1 MIAALRA
8 ILLLLCLYST
18 TAAAFHAEVNQLTQ
32 PQQAKQKLQQLYVQI
47 VPADITLDD
56 LLSDP
61 AYHHS
66 FHLLTDADKV
76 LFSEQQAVW
85 FFARLENKSSRSVTT
100 LLEYDFPLA
109 DKIEIYQVNR
119 QTQDIQLL
127 SRSGNDY
134 PFSERKLPYRSFVT
148 TLNLTAASD
157 TDIYIRVQDAAII
170 PSEVI
175 LWREQDFIASKQQQ
189 AMLDGLLQ
197 GFLLLLAVYNI
208 LLFSRSKQRH
218 YLYYAGFF
226 ISFALVVAILNGMA
240 FEVLWPGYPEINQA
254 VLYIAVGAGLLCL
267 NLFVH
272 SAMHSI
278 TGFWW
283 RVSGYVS
290 NSLALLLL
298 FSPLF
303 AGGQLRLKLLFFAA
317 IWVLGSNLMLAFR
330 LGIIAKHQVKS
341 FVWACVLT
349 LVAAILLTMNQAGY
363 LHDEFNW
370 SYILFA
376 LVLICLTLSSFNLH
390 RFQLSAQGKIAS
402 KAELQDYHDIFHNAV
417 EGMFTT
423 TLDGQLINANQA
435 LINILGYQ
443 TLQELKAAVAGT
455 GMTRFYADP
464 SERQFM
470 LQHLER
476 GSKKSFEIRGL
487 RADNSPFWAL
497 MSVRLASSDD
507 ARKKGYIHGSIIDIT
522 EQKLAHEKLAYLAN
536 HDALTALY
544 NRYYFEQQLQIL
556 CDQSGADKG
565 CVLFIDVDQ
574 FRLINNNCN
583 HQAGDAL
590 LKQLSEQI
598 KRISHHNGPLAR
610 LESDEFGILLGGK
623 NVNEAFSLAYRLLD
637 ALREYRFIWQ
647 DSVYSISICIGI
659 AEIQQEDKMA
669 DSVLK
674 KAEAACNVAK
684 EKGNNRI
691 QLFDANDA
699 DTKRLQA
706 EQLWVSHLQ
715 QAIEQD
721 HFVIF
726 QQPIVPV
733 QHEATGMQYELL
745 LRLKQANAELISAAS
760 FLSSADRYGLMPQ
773 IDRWVIS
780 NYFKWLQQN
789 PAHLSS
795 LTLCN
800 INLSGNSLLDPTF
813 KDDVQRLFEQYR
825 IPFNR
830 ICFEITESV
839 AIINLQDT
847 LSFIEHFR
855 ALGCRVALDDF
866 GSGFSSYSYL
876 KHFPADF
883 VKIDGHFVRD
893 LLDDQYDKAIVKS
906 IHEVAHA
913 MDMQTVAEYVE
924 SDELLAALKLM
935 GIDYVQGFALGKPA
949 PLTQLAD

>member
-1 MIAALRA
+1 MIALLRA

-18 TAAAFHAEVNQLTQ
+18 TAAAFHAETNPLTQ
-32 PQQAKQKLQQLYVQI
+32 PQQAKQILQQLYMQI
-47 VPADITLDD
+47 VPEELTLDD

-66 FHLLTDADKV
+66 FQLLTSANKV
-76 LFSEQQAVW
+76 LFAEQQAVW
-85 FFARLENKSSRSVTT
+85 FFARLENKTNRSMTT

-148 TLNLTAASD
+148 PLSLAAASD
-157 TDIYIRVQDAAII
+157 TDIYIRIQDAAII

-208 LLFSRSKQRH
+208 LLFFRSKQQH

-254 VLYIAVGAGLLCL
+254 VLYIAVGSGLLCL

-272 SAMHSI
+272 SALQ
-278 TGFWW
+278 TVNGLWW
-283 RVSGYVS
+283 RVSRYVS
-290 NSLALLLL
+290 NTLSLLLL

-303 AGGQLRLKLLFFAA
+303 ASGQLRLKLLFIAA
-317 IWVLGSNLMLAFR
+317 SWVLGSNLVLAFR
-330 LGIIAKHQVKS
+330 LGIKAKHQVQT
-341 FVWACVLT
+341 FIWACVFT
-349 LVAAILLTMNQAGY
+349 LIATILLTMNQAGY

-370 SYILFA
+370 SYLLFA

-390 RFQLSAQGKIAS
+390 RFQLTAQGKITS

-417 EGMFTT
+417 EGMFTST
-423 TLDGQLINANQA
+423 IDGQLINANQA
-435 LINILGYQ
+435 LINILGYPS
-443 TLQELKAAVAGT
+443 LAELKAAVAGS
-455 GMTRFYADP
+455 GMTRFYANP
-464 SERQFM
+464 SERQLM

-476 GSKKSFEIRGL
+476 GSKKSFEVRGL

-497 MSVRLASSDD
+497 MSVRLAAGDEV
-507 ARKKGYIHGSIIDIT
+507 RKKGFIHGSVIDIT

-556 CDQSGADKG
+556 CDQTGADKG

-590 LKQLSEQI
+590 LKQVSEEI
-598 KRISHHNGPLAR
+598 KRISHHSGPLAR

-637 ALREYRFIWQ
+637 AIREYRFIWQ
-647 DSVYSISICIGI
+647 DSIYSISICIGV

-684 EKGNNRI
+684 EKGHNRI

-721 HFVIF
+721 RFVIF
-726 QQPIVPV
+726 QQPIAPL
-733 QHEATGMQYELL
+733 HFAPAGKQYELL
-745 LRLKQANAELISAAS
+745 LRLKQDNDELISAGS
-760 FLSSADRYGLMPQ
+760 FVASADRYGLMPQ

-780 NYFKWLQQN
+780 NYFKWLAKN

-800 INLSGNSLLDPTF
+800 INLSGNSLLDPGF
-813 KDDVQRLFEQYR
+813 KDDVQQLFEQYR

-839 AIINLQDT
+839 AIINLQNT

-855 ALGCRVALDDF
+855 NLGCRIALDDF

-913 MDMQTVAEYVE
+913 MGMQTVAEYVE
-924 SDELLAALKLM
+924 TAELLSALKLM
-935 GIDYVQGFALGKPA
+935 GIDYVQGFALGKPS
-949 PLTQLAD
+949 PLALLAD